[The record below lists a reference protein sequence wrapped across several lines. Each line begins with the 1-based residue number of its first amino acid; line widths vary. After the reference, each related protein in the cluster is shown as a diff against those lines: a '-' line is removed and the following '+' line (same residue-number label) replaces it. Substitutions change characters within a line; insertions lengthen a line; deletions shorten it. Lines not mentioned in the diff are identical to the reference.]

1 VITIPPGVTLDADPD
16 SPVVV
21 GHAARVE
28 VVEAPPE
35 EEVVAPAEP
44 AAETPTDEAAG
55 S

>member
-1 VITIPPGVTLDADPD
+1 VTLDADPE

-35 EEVVAPAEP
+35 EEEGVAPAEP
-44 AAETPTDEAAG
+44 AVEIPTDEAAG